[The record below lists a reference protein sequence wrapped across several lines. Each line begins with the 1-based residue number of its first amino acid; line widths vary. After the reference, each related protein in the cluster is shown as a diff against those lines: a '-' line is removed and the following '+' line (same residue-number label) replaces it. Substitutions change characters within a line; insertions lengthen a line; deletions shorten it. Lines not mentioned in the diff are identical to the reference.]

1 MASCTGASGHI
12 ASRVAALRSELASA
26 VDNPGSGAGVGATP
40 PPLSVGDMEQD
51 LKRRQESYIRR
62 ERAYE
67 DRIGSLED
75 ELERLRSG
83 RSEWMANDERV
94 VAIRD
99 MHKQLVSNVEA
110 VRESTARVLKD
121 QERDLLRAFRA
132 RLFDIQSELESEK
145 SKADVGASA
154 WIEKN
159 RQLERG
165 LDWAKEM
172 ADRLERVNS
181 ALQRENQKLKSEY
194 RTQEQDREFLITQLV
209 LVKKD
214 NTLLRNELE
223 LKEQDLKRQQDE
235 IDHLTK
241 KRGAGAQPD
250 QGRAAGT
257 ATAASATAAA
267 ANSPAA
273 GTATTNNNNNVAE
286 QQHVDTRY
294 QEIVRRL
301 KKMLETERANLAKL
315 RAAYAADLK
324 TRTELETMLRQVVED
339 VRVNIV
345 RHRKIAQ
352 ISSAAPAHTQSTPNL
367 GNAQMLPKLK
377 GLAAASAEP
386 LPFQA
391 SEMTQED
398 RERVIEIL
406 LSQERVVALLYK
418 KAFPASRAAPTP
430 SAALANEDA
439 TTQLHQVS
447 NTGGAT

>member
-1 MASCTGASGHI
+1 M

-26 VDNPGSGAGVGATP
+26 VENPGSGAGVGATP
-40 PPLSVGDMEQD
+40 PPLSVGELEQD

-67 DRIGSLED
+67 DRIGALED

-214 NTLLRNELE
+214 NTQLRNELE
-223 LKEQDLKRQQDE
+223 LKEQELKRQQEE
-235 IDHLTK
+235 IEQLLAAK
-241 KRGAGAQPD
+241 KRT
-250 QGRAAGT
+250 AATNATPSGVT
-257 ATAASATAAA
+257 ATAPTH
-267 ANSPAA
+267 NS
-273 GTATTNNNNNVAE
+273 NNNNNNNNAE
-286 QQHVDTRY
+286 QQHLDTRY

-301 KKMLETERANLAKL
+301 KKMLETERANIAKL

-352 ISSAAPAHTQSTPNL
+352 INTAQSTPNL
-367 GNAQMLPKLK
+367 HDAQMLPKLK
-377 GLAAASAEP
+377 GLQAASADTM
-386 LPFQA
+386 PFQA

-430 SAALANEDA
+430 SAHLAMNDNDTHTDNDTQIHLLSTG
-439 TTQLHQVS
+439 TT
-447 NTGGAT
+447 